1 MRKEFLP
8 FSPPSIDEE
17 EIAEVV
23 DTLRSNW
30 ISTGPKTLR
39 FEMEFAAAVNAP
51 AALALSSCTA
61 ALHLALVIQGVGPGD
76 VVLTTPMTFCS
87 GVHVIEQVGA
97 IPILIDV
104 EPDTL
109 NIDPAKL
116 EDAILD
122 LSLRSSRYRQ
132 AKALIPVH
140 LHGHPCEMDPIL
152 EIARRHRLAVIEDAA
167 HALPARYKGRLVGS
181 QEASRDIPS
190 VTCFSFYATKNMTT
204 GEGGMLTGSM
214 EAIEIARDWSLH
226 GMSRDAWK
234 RHAREGSWHY
244 EVDRPGFKYNMTDI
258 QSSIGLHQ
266 LAKLPRFHAR
276 RREIARRY
284 DAAFSSM
291 EALQVPSRRSH
302 VEHAWHL
309 YVVRLNGDRLN
320 ISRNRFIEEL
330 GARNISTSVHFI
342 PIHLHPFYSNKYG
355 YKPNDFPIACQEYR
369 RMISLP
375 LYPGMSD
382 RDADDVI
389 EAVID
394 VVEKHGFSRTRPRLT
409 IEKPNEDPAPPRAA
423 ALNLRS
429 VLRGAFDR
437 LCAIVG
443 LAVLAPLFATIALLI
458 KLDDGGPVFYSQYRV
473 GKGLGRFRLL
483 KFRSMILDPVETSLL
498 TAPADPRVT
507 RAGRFLRKYKLDE
520 LPQLI
525 NVMKGEMRLVGVRPQ
540 VVRYVEKFPREYQVL
555 LQVPPGITD
564 PASLSFRNEEEMF
577 QEGSIEEQYLSRILP
592 SKLQLSLKYHQGR
605 TFLSDM
611 NILFRTVLGF
621 KSPAIQS
628 YSDHWIGARSIR

>member
-8 FSPPSIDEE
+8 FSPPSIGEE

-39 FEMEFAAAVNAP
+39 FEKEFAAAVNAP

-61 ALHLALVIQGVGPGD
+61 AMHLGLVIHGVGRGGF
-76 VVLTTPMTFCS
+76 VLTTPMTFCA

-97 IPILIDV
+97 LPILIDV

-109 NIDPAKL
+109 NIDPEKL
-116 EDAILD
+116 NDIVRD
-122 LSLRSSRYRQ
+122 LSLHKNDRRRL
-132 AKALIPVH
+132 KAIIPVH
-140 LHGHPCEMDPIL
+140 LYGHPYEVDALL
-152 EIARRHRLAVIEDAA
+152 EIAERHGLAVIEDAA
-167 HALPARYKGRLVGS
+167 HALPARYKGRFVGAPD
-181 QEASRDIPS
+181 ASCNVSR

-204 GEGGMLTGSM
+204 CEGGMLTGSP
-214 EAIEIARDWSLH
+214 EAVENARAWSLH

-234 RHAREGSWHY
+234 RNAREGSWYY

-266 LAKLPRFHAR
+266 LAKLSQFHKR

-284 DAAFSSM
+284 NEAFSHLESL
-291 EALQVPSRRSH
+291 ESPSRRAH

-309 YVVRLNGDRLN
+309 YVLRLNRDRLN

-330 GARNISTSVHFI
+330 GARNISSSVHFI
-342 PIHLHPFYSNKYG
+342 PIHLHPYYRNKYG
-355 YKPNDFPIACQEYR
+355 YKPNDFPVARREYG
-369 RMISLP
+369 RMVSLP

-382 RDADDVI
+382 RDADDVV
-389 EAVID
+389 EAVLD
-394 VVEKHGFSRTRPRLT
+394 VVEKYGSSRNSRPPAIEKITEDAARTAAVPRLRP
-409 IEKPNEDPAPPRAA
+409 I
-423 ALNLRS
+423 
-429 VLRGAFDR
+429 LRGAFDR
-437 LCAIVG
+437 FCAIVG
-443 LAVLAPLFATIALLI
+443 LTVLAPLFAVIAVAI
-458 KLDDGGPVFYSQYRV
+458 KIDDGGPVFYLQHRV
-473 GKGLGRFRLL
+473 GKDFRTFRLL
-483 KFRSMILDPVETSLL
+483 KFRSMILDPVETSPL

-520 LPQLI
+520 LPQLV
-525 NVMKGEMRLVGVRPQ
+525 NVLHGEMQLVGVRPQ
-540 VVRYVEKFPREYQVL
+540 VVRYVEKFPREYRVL

-564 PASLSFRNEEEMF
+564 PASLSYRNEEEMF
-577 QEGSIEEQYLSRILP
+577 HDGSIEEQYVTRILP
-592 SKLQLSLKYHQGR
+592 VKLELSLKYHRGR

-611 NILFRTVLGF
+611 NILFRTVLGLQ
-621 KSPAIQS
+621 SPAIHS
-628 YSDHWIGARSIR
+628 YRGLWIGSRSSR